1 MTASRVDIV
10 RAQLDRTNSEW
21 NRATAQLR
29 DVLVG
34 LAGEIDGLDRR
45 VRELEQ
51 QRPVAGEASG
61 ERA

>member
-10 RAQLDRTNSEW
+10 RAQLDRTNTEW

-34 LAGEIDGLDRR
+34 LAGEIEELDRR
-45 VRELEQ
+45 VKELEQ
-51 QRPVAGEASG
+51 ERPMTAEAS
-61 ERA
+61 R